1 MKKLTLYT
9 LLALMLVML
18 VGCKKK
24 VLELKSDDVK
34 VNTILI
40 KNDGTVQAANVEG
53 FTKDYYNLSELKG
66 FVSNELKEYN
76 SKSKNQAITMTS
88 LELHKK
94 NAILILN
101 YASIKDYASFNE
113 VTLKNNTVQWAHN
126 QSEKVIPN
134 VFTSATDGSYVT
146 SAAALENEKY
156 RVLII
161 DENIDV
167 EVEGNIK
174 FYSNAALV
182 DKNQVETDDKG
193 TSVIIYKPW

>member
-34 VNTILI
+34 VNTVLI
-40 KNDGTVQAANVEG
+40 KNDGTVQAANVED
-53 FTKDYYNLSELKG
+53 FTKDYYSISELKG
-66 FVSNELKEYN
+66 FVSNEVEEYN
-76 SKSKNQAITMTS
+76 SKAKNQAITMTS
-88 LELHKK
+88 LELHKD

-101 YASIKDYASFNE
+101 YANIKDYASFND
-113 VTLKNNTVQWAHN
+113 VTLKNNTVKWAQDQN
-126 QSEKVIPN
+126 SKVIPN
-134 VFTSATDGSYVT
+134 VFVSASDGSYVT

-156 RVLII
+156 KVIII

-167 EVEGNIK
+167 QVEGNIK

-182 DKNQVETDDKG
+182 EKNQVETDDKG
-193 TSVIIYKPW
+193 NSVIIYKPW